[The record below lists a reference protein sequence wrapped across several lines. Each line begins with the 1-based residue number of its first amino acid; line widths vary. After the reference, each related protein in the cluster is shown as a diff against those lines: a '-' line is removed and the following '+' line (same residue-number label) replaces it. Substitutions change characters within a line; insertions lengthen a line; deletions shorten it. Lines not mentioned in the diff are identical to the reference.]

1 MLKIC
6 PCEGVFQALRLDLF
20 FQIIWI
26 NVASI
31 CCLESYPSISPYIGI
46 PLMSQLARMMKLRSL
61 HLLQIEGLRV
71 TAVVEDVVQAVK
83 FDV

>member
-6 PCEGVFQALRLDLF
+6 PCEGVFQALRLEL

-26 NVASI
+26 NVARL

-46 PLMSQLARMMKLRSL
+46 PLMSQPAHMMKLRRL
-61 HLLQIEGLRV
+61 HLLQIESMGV